1 MLEQDYLMRILL
13 QYAEILRR
21 SWFKAHHE
29 KDPRGAADML
39 EAAVG
44 EATDIDGAT
53 LLSLAPESM
62 GAILQVSGVDE
73 RVVEYI
79 ARSLALAS
87 EYLREDGQHAL
98 ADLRLE
104 QARSLEQTYGLYL
117 PDDLEEL
124 AQLAEE
130 QYNQEFVGEGAIVDI
145 AQVADDAR
153 DALVRSIDDQTD
165 QQ

>member
-1 MLEQDYLMRILL
+1 MFEQDYLMRILL

-21 SWFKAHHE
+21 SWFKANHE
-29 KDPRGAADML
+29 KDPRGAAEML
-39 EAAVG
+39 EASIG

-79 ARSLALAS
+79 TRSLALAS
-87 EYLREDGQHAL
+87 EYLREDGQHLL

-104 QARSLEQTYGLYL
+104 QARSLANTYGFYL
-117 PDDLEEL
+117 PENLEEL
-124 AQLAEE
+124 AQWAEE
-130 QYNQEFVGEGAIVDI
+130 QFDQDASEKPIIDI
-145 AQVADDAR
+145 ATLKEDEKE
-153 DALVRSIDDQTD
+153 ALVRSIDEENNQL
-165 QQ
+165 

>member
-1 MLEQDYLMRILL
+1 MFEQDYLMRILL

-29 KDPRGAADML
+29 KDPRGAAEML

-62 GAILQVSGVDE
+62 GAVLQVSGVDE

-79 ARSLALAS
+79 SQSLALAS
-87 EYLREDGQHAL
+87 AYLREDGQHVL

-104 QARSLEQTYGLYL
+104 QARSLAQTYGFDL
-117 PDDLEEL
+117 PEKPEAL
-124 AQLAEE
+124 AQLTHEQNGQEEAEASI
-130 QYNQEFVGEGAIVDI
+130 VGIEDVVFGEEK
-145 AQVADDAR
+145 
-153 DALVRSIDDQTD
+153 SITRVIDE
-165 QQ
+165 